1 MPKYMRKYN
10 QPKGLAELPVLIE
23 DSLITSRYFEIEDFP
38 NQLTSGK
45 NLFKLQGNQFMLSP
59 GRDVIIEVIDR
70 QGQVIYH
77 EVLDYIEPDTQQRVI
92 AVYVY
97 PDTPGGFAT
106 VYVAGTAQR
115 RPNGSVLPL
124 GLRNEVNV
132 RWSRRVVVRPTR
144 ENNSEIILTRSP
156 RVSIIEKTKN
166 YLVPESGVA
175 DLHFELSGSN
185 MRFEKVG
192 GTVAQKSG
200 LVSTVFQDKVI
211 TDAPFFSASMEG
223 GQILFP
229 QAQPDLDSN
238 QQLKIQVGNHPGHIQ
253 NASSIIYNPVITQVI
268 SETQALVSPA
278 PQALVQTTI
287 SNETKN
293 GGGNTG
299 GPLATLNVIDVE
311 SFPNTAF
318 TCSFTDFNVPFTSE
332 STNIVSIAKIALSN
346 IEPDTGQIRRIRT
359 SMRSQ
364 GFTTFMPMN
373 EQDLTAK
380 ELFTADDENGVQ
392 MNLGN
397 FKEQEIIDQF
407 WRLDTDESRGEK
419 IIHGGEYADGSS
431 IDTLWSFV
439 GGNSGSNMSAAEAQT
454 KYKME
459 MDHTTLMHAM
469 KLQFPT
475 QIFEASLL
483 SSVAQYSESLHTRVV
498 WNIDQDID
506 EDGEQNVLG
515 LGGGIFVNR
524 DNTYQLTFKIAL
536 AYDSTGSYDTAIAS
550 KRQPKV
556 EVALSGSCLDTP
568 QNFNPDINRTEVVL
582 DEISS
587 DTLSDAAVIQAPV
600 VQPQSALYQSYKMP
614 AFAPSLVADA
624 PAKSN
629 AAVLPTIPVATTQS
643 QANLTFQPQPAT
655 AVLPDVFA
663 YEFTPAI
670 DGYLQLVFK
679 HYGGIVY
686 IQDVSVKSVDVQ
698 GFTPNHT
705 YVQFEVPTFQQDDV
719 LDFKFDFLDNQGSI
733 VTSFTTR
740 SMAFTGSNQFIDNG
754 QVTGN
759 MMIGDCIMIEGVEI
773 G

>member
-70 QGQVIYH
+70 QGKVIYH

-407 WRLDTDESRGEK
+407 WRLDTDHVHCKK
-419 IIHGGEYADGSS
+419 ILHGCDYTNGSTL
-431 IDTLWSFV
+431 DTLFSTYAT
-439 GGNSGSNMSAAEAQT
+439 SASSVT
-454 KYKME
+454 NNDYSMI
-459 MDHTTLMHAM
+459 MDHSTLMHAM
-469 KLQFPT
+469 KLQFPK
-475 QIFEASLL
+475 QLFLSQGSLI
-483 SSVAQYSESLHTRVV
+483 APFSESLHTRVV

-506 EDGEQNVLG
+506 DDGEQNVLG

-536 AYDSTGSYDTAIAS
+536 AYDSTGSYHSAFEYV
-550 KRQPKV
+550 RQPKV

-759 MMIGDCIMIEGVEI
+759 MMIGDGIMIEGVEI